1 MGMPFIDGAKSAH
14 YSYSDEAHQGSP
26 GPSRE
31 PNVFRQF
38 RQLPGRKPSGSFF
51 DQLVRYSRT
60 TNVVSMKIVSIGEHS
75 AA

>member
-1 MGMPFIDGAKSAH
+1 MGIPLIDGAKSAH
-14 YSYSDEAHQGSP
+14 YGYSDEAHQDSP
-26 GPSRE
+26 GLSRE
-31 PNVFRQF
+31 PNVF